1 MGQRNNGKA
10 ASKSGGND
18 NGINFRMPGKRAHS
32 KTDHYENPSDGTPM
46 NLGISGP
53 ISGMQAG
60 VMGGAM
66 GQMLHSPMD
75 QQQYLPV
82 GNSMKG
88 MPNIPG
94 RSMNQQRYSQM
105 SDYVKNQNTQKEM
118 QKRMAGGGPGASGP
132 GTAAANGVSLRNNN
146 FMRPSS
152 ANAKRKDGSAA
163 NGGGEANDLN

>member
-18 NGINFRMPGKRAHS
+18 SGINFRMPGKRAHS

-53 ISGMQAG
+53 VSGMQAG

-66 GQMLHSPMD
+66 GQMIHSPMD

-118 QKRMAGGGPGASGP
+118 QKRIAGGPGASGP

-146 FMRPSS
+146 FMRPAS

-163 NGGGEANDLN
+163 NGGEANDLN